1 MAEVKKIS
9 YEDKT
14 IYVSVHQGLQGNEII
29 KNQEKL
35 LQMILDDK
43 VEDALTI
50 TDMRG
55 VYVSPAVDKGLRAL
69 GNQLM
74 DHSSKAAV
82 IGMASGIKKVIIYAF
97 LKIESKPMRL
107 FDTFEEAQ
115 EWLVED

>member
-14 IYVSVHQGLQGNEII
+14 IYISVHQGLQGNEII
-29 KNQEKL
+29 ENQEKL

-43 VEDALTI
+43 IDDALTI

-55 VYVSPAVDKGLRAL
+55 VYVSPAVDKGLRTL
-69 GNQLM
+69 GNQIM
-74 DHSSKAAV
+74 EHSKKAAV
-82 IGMASGIKKVIIYAF
+82 VGMATGIKKVIIYAF

-107 FDTFEEAQ
+107 FDTLEEAQ
-115 EWLVED
+115 EWLVAE